1 MSSPANSLLS
11 RIANAVASPFYTRT
25 RNART
30 AANNEANP
38 GTNPGTP
45 PTTPPPEDEHQS
57 TASPPSTPH
66 QTPTLDPLEQLRA
79 AMTLLMQQ
87 QHNQNA
93 MLQRQRQQQH
103 EQQQQL
109 ITVLNKLDVTS
120 IPTTDEEP
128 PNDSSSAAAQISSLM
143 TRVPRV
149 IVPDH
154 LVTDFT
160 TDITKDVD
168 TFLLQMDEALTRA
181 AKPGGGLRF
190 CVDFRA
196 LNRVTRREHFPI
208 PSIDD
213 LLEDLGT
220 SSVFSA
226 IDLYASYHQLRLKQ
240 PELTSFVTPSGQY
253 EYVVVPFGLVNAPS
267 AFSRFIHNAL
277 KDVNDVANP

>member
-45 PTTPPPEDEHQS
+45 PTTPPPDDEHQS

-109 ITVLNKLDVTS
+109 ITLLNKLDVTS

-128 PNDSSSAAAQISSLM
+128 PNDSSSAAARISSLM

-181 AKPGGGLRF
+181 GATQPHVKLSF
-190 CVDFRA
+190 VADFLSGRS
-196 LNRVTRREHFPI
+196 NRWWWTTRRTD
-208 PSIDD
+208 SIDTWPAFVD
-213 LLEDLGT
+213 ALRAHASDGGIRESRLTAFEEMQQQPGQTDREWKLALLDAHNLLPDKGVT
-220 SSVFSA
+220 S
-226 IDLYASYHQLRLKQ
+226 
-240 PELTSFVTPSGQY
+240 
-253 EYVVVPFGLVNAPS
+253 
-267 AFSRFIHNAL
+267 
-277 KDVNDVANP
+277 

>member
-181 AKPGGGLRF
+181 GATQPHVKLSFVADFLSGRGALRINSVASLAWAKQAGLRIQHYAEPRPIKLPDKSIVYQR
-190 CVDFRA
+190 CYA
-196 LNRVTRREHFPI
+196 ANVTIH
-208 PSIDD
+208 
-213 LLEDLGT
+213 LGT
-220 SSVFSA
+220 TTTTFAHVPLLALACTSSPRVCVCS
-226 IDLYASYHQLRLKQ
+226 
-240 PELTSFVTPSGQY
+240 PCCP
-253 EYVVVPFGLVNAPS
+253 
-267 AFSRFIHNAL
+267 
-277 KDVNDVANP
+277 